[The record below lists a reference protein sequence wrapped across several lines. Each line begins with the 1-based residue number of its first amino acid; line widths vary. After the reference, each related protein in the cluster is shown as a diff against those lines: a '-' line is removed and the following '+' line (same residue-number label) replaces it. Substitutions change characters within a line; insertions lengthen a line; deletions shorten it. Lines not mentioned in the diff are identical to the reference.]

1 MYTINV
7 QNEDNAC
14 FKWAVLSC
22 IYPAKSHNYPLCNY
36 TPYKDTFQFGNITFP
51 MQIKDIAKFEEMNIL
66 LSVCVFA
73 YNEKNKLYNLYLS
86 KSYGPNKIEVNLLL
100 MQDPDNPS
108 NKHYIWIKN
117 LGGLLYNYSK
127 HKEVKSPC
135 RKCLHVFSSVE
146 LRNQHYPN
154 CISICEKPQRVE
166 MPKENSYIFFKNY
179 F

>member
-1 MYTINV
+1 
-7 QNEDNAC
+7 
-14 FKWAVLSC
+14 
-22 IYPAKSHNYPLCNY
+22 
-36 TPYKDTFQFGNITFP
+36 

-86 KSYGPNKIEVNLLL
+86 NSYGPNKIEVNLLL